1 MGIADIDFKA
11 APSITNAIAARV
23 KHENWGYLDMDKWT
37 PHDAARRSSRGTSAA
52 TA

>member
-11 APSITNAIAARV
+11 APSITNAINARV

-37 PHDAARRSSRGTSAA
+37 PR
-52 TA
+52 